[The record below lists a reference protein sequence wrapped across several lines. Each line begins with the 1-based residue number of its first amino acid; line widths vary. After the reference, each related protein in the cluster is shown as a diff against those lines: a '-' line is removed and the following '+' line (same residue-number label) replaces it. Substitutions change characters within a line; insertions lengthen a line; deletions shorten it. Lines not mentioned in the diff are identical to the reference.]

1 MDNVIN
7 YIFESYDVMKN
18 KSFCDHVKS
27 FYKRPRSR
35 TSFYRF
41 DNTSIQ
47 TDREFSDSDRLSY
60 IISMNIQDDVFSP
73 NPDSPIGLEKRPLTS
88 KEVLKLHLEG
98 KIYDPF
104 IKEKVNNIKSTNYTS
119 YIRKKT
125 QKANKVKSI
134 PETMDKTDFTE
145 VPGIESTSIDKRN
158 TITFPANVA
167 QPDDKGKS
175 KMYSRALPPPPPLP
189 PRNRKN
195 EEEAVVSD
203 NASGIKIADK
213 VYLETDLDYVIN
225 TREEI
230 KKQEEILF
238 SIKRRFKHLAEIIA
252 HVAPTENITRDLTSY
267 EIDEVYHI
275 LNTQNELKPDFDK
288 IYYLADSIQ
297 RNINKGI
304 RDINNYYITCMND
317 HILFR
322 YRIIEDLGRGCYG
335 KVIRCYDHKHNKD
348 CALKIIKSDR
358 RYTGCFEHEVKM
370 LLHLRRWYSNSL
382 EEKKIY
388 SPVFTN
394 IVKSFMWRSHGVIVF
409 NLYYADLYNAKLG
422 RIKGEPLK
430 VIALDL
436 LNGLEFLKYANI
448 LHLDLK
454 PENVFLVDA
463 YSYNVKIGDFGLSK
477 FGNRKQ
483 TDFNVQTCWYRSPE
497 VLLFN
502 QYSFEADLWSV
513 GLIIL
518 ELLTNRA
525 VFRVK
530 TDDELFYMMTEFMGK
545 KPSNLIN
552 RNRNLNPTYLKIPI
566 DKKIRFK
573 EHLEKVENDMKYY
586 IPFGLKDLLY
596 GIMRWDP
603 KERISLE
610 KCKEIVNK
618 YNAKGEKKLRS
629 IDL

>member
-7 YIFESYDVMKN
+7 YIIEAYDDMKKKN
-18 KSFCDHVKS
+18 FWDYIKNFP
-27 FYKRPRSR
+27 KRSRSR

-47 TDREFSDSDRLSY
+47 TDRESTNSDRLSNV
-60 IISMNIQDDVFSP
+60 ISMNIDDVFSP
-73 NPDSPIGLEKRPLTS
+73 NPNSPARLEKKLLDN
-88 KEVLKLHLEG
+88 KDVLKLHIEG
-98 KIYDPF
+98 KIYDPY
-104 IKEKVNNIKSTNYTS
+104 IKNKITNIKSTNEDL
-119 YIRKKT
+119 YIRKKS
-125 QKANKVKSI
+125 KKPSKVKSI
-134 PETMDKTDFTE
+134 PELTEKPDFTE
-145 VPGIESTSIDKRN
+145 VPETESTTLDKRN
-158 TITFPANVA
+158 TITFPANVV

-175 KMYSRALPPPPPLP
+175 KMISRAEPPPPPLP
-189 PRNRKN
+189 PRNRK
-195 EEEAVVSD
+195 E
-203 NASGIKIADK
+203 SGIKIADN
-213 VYLETDLDYVIN
+213 VYLNTDLDYVIN
-225 TREEI
+225 AREEI

-238 SIKRRFKHLAEIIA
+238 NIKRRFKHLAEIIA

-304 RDINNYYITCMND
+304 RDINNYYITCVND

-358 RYTGCFEHEVKM
+358 RYTGSFEHEVKM

-382 EEKKIY
+382 EEKKNY

-409 NLYYADLYNAKLG
+409 NLYYADLYHARLG
-422 RIKGEPLK
+422 RINGEPLK
-430 VIALDL
+430 VIANDL
-436 LNGLEFLKYANI
+436 LNGLEFLKYANV

-463 YSYNVKIGDFGLSK
+463 YTYNVKIGDFGLSK

-530 TDDELFYMMTEFMGK
+530 TDDDLFYMMTEFMGR
-545 KPSNLIN
+545 KPSNLVN
-552 RNRNLNPTYLKIPI
+552 RNKHLNIAYLKIPM
-566 DKKIRFK
+566 DKKLRFN
-573 EHLEKVENDMKYY
+573 EHLEKVEDDMKYY
-586 IPFGLKDLLY
+586 IPFGLKDLIY
-596 GIMRWDP
+596 GILKWNA

-618 YNAKGEKKLRS
+618 YNAKGEKKILRS